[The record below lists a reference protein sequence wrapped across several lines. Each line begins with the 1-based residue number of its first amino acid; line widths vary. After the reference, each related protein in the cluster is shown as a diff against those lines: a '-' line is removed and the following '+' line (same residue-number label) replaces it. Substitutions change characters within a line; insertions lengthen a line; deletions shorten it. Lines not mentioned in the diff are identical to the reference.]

1 MNSKEYLK
9 TLNLFCQE
17 NIFNFLSSHFSAKLR
32 EKCYKTKLNI
42 MRKFITF
49 FLKYKTITSLMYLQN
64 FKSKDF
70 SFMVSPSLL
79 NDYI

>member
-17 NIFNFLSSHFSAKLR
+17 NIFKFLSSHFSAKLR
-32 EKCYKTKLNI
+32 ENFYKTYLNI
-42 MRKFITF
+42 ICKFITF
-49 FLKYKTITSLMYLQN
+49 SLKYKTITSLMYLQN